1 LEHIHTHPH
10 LALTGTARIGEKFLD
25 WTDTDPPIDTILE
38 AITLYWV
45 TETFPTSIYP
55 YRQVR
60 LFLKFSGHSF

>member
-1 LEHIHTHPH
+1 MRILIP
-10 LALTGTARIGEKFLD
+10 ALTGTVRIGEKFLD
-25 WTDTDPPIDTILE
+25 WTDTDLPIDTILE

-60 LFLKFSGHSF
+60 LFPQI

>member
-1 LEHIHTHPH
+1 MRVPIP
-10 LALTGTARIGEKFLD
+10 ALTGTARIGEKFLD
-25 WTDTDPPIDTILE
+25 WTDSDLPMDTILE

-60 LFLKFSGHSF
+60 LFPRFRATHFEHH